1 MTGAETSPPS
11 PFHSGERLLQE
22 RLGLDDRMAAIGPK
36 AILPRL
42 TPQLRDFFAI
52 LPFAIVGTVDDTEEG
67 SASPWVSV
75 VHGPAGFITC
85 PDPTRLSLSAKL
97 AYDDPAA
104 AGVVEGAAVA
114 LLGICPHTR
123 RRNRVNGR
131 IEAVKGLGFEVSV
144 AQAFGNCPRF
154 ISPRR
159 MDADM
164 PRASERSPAHS
175 VVLSGSLDAAS
186 RALISRSDT
195 FFVSS
200 FIEARDAGASDRA
213 ARQVDVSHRG
223 GEPGFVAIERQD
235 TLLIPDF
242 AGNRYFN
249 TLGNFVLNPVAGL
262 LFIDFATGDM
272 LHLTGT
278 VEFPARAGPCWRGH
292 PPFAEAER
300 FWRFTPRKTVM
311 RRAALP
317 LVATD

>member
-1 MTGAETSPPS
+1 MTGVETFPPS
-11 PFHSGERLLQE
+11 PFHPGERLLQE
-22 RLGLDDRMAAIGPK
+22 RLGLGDRLAAIGPR

-42 TPQLRDFFAI
+42 TLQLRDFFPI
-52 LPFAIVGTVDDTEEG
+52 LPFAIVGTVDDTVEG
-67 SASPWVSV
+67 RASPWVSV

-85 PDPTRLSLSAKL
+85 PDPTRLHLNAQL
-97 AYDDPAA
+97 ARDDPAA
-104 AGVVEGAAVA
+104 AGMIEGAAVA

-131 IEAVKGLGFEVSV
+131 IEAVDGQGFEVSV

-164 PRASERSPAHS
+164 PRASERSSADS
-175 VVLSGSLDAAS
+175 VVLADRLDAAS
-186 RALISRSDT
+186 RALISGADT

-200 FIEARDAGASDRA
+200 FIEARDAGVSDRA

-223 GEPGFVAIERQD
+223 GEPGFVAVERQD

-262 LFIDFATGDM
+262 LFMDFTTGDM

-278 VEFPARAGPCWRGH
+278 VEFPARAGPRWRGH

-300 FWRFTPRKTVM
+300 FWRFTPERTVM
-311 RRAALP
+311 RRGALP
-317 LVATD
+317 LVSTD